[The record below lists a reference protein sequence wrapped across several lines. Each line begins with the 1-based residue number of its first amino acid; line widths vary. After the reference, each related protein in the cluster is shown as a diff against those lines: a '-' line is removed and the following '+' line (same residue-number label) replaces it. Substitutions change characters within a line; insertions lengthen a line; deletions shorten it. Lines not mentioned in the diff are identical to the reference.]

1 MFDGIDL
8 KNLNLGDML
17 NKFQD
22 MAKEQQEKSSQNL
35 FTAKAGGGM
44 VEISINGNSEVVD
57 LKIDDSLLEDK
68 DSLQILLISCMN
80 DIIKQSEENKK
91 RMAMSLMGNLGG
103 LGNLGQKQMK
113 ELLEK
118 FEDYLL
124 NNLPKIDT
132 FHPHFE
138 NAMQDM
144 LKAGGK
150 RFRPMLLLS
159 VVNSKKPLLV
169 ENSLKVALA
178 VEFLHTYSL
187 VHDDLPS
194 MDNADLRRGFTTL
207 HKKYDEVTAILVG
220 DALNSESFN
229 LIANSSLHND
239 IKIELIKL
247 LAENGGLNGMIIGQA
262 IDCYFEK
269 QILELE
275 KLEFLHIHKTA
286 KLIASSL
293 KMGAIISN
301 YDEKIQEEL
310 YNFGLDIGLL
320 FQIQDDIIDELESS
334 EIAGK
339 TTKNDSLKNSFVNL
353 LGLEESLKSADNLAT
368 KCLETMNSFDKNLKD
383 SLWELLINYINRHK
397 KYNS

>member
-1 MFDGIDL
+1 
-8 KNLNLGDML
+8 
-17 NKFQD
+17 
-22 MAKEQQEKSSQNL
+22 
-35 FTAKAGGGM
+35 
-44 VEISINGNSEVVD
+44 
-57 LKIDDSLLEDK
+57 
-68 DSLQILLISCMN
+68 
-80 DIIKQSEENKK
+80 
-91 RMAMSLMGNLGG
+91 
-103 LGNLGQKQMK
+103 MK

-169 ENSLKVALA
+169 DNSLKVALA

-301 YDEKIQEEL
+301 YDENIQEDL